1 MNTQAEKNMD
11 DSHPGESF
19 FLRSPSLI
27 IFFIAFTVFVSE
39 AIVMLLLSSLHIE
52 STLIE
57 GLVDPALLVLFI
69 SPALFFFVFQPILI
83 HVRERKRIE
92 DILQK
97 NMEEQFKAMIL
108 TSLDGFWMADIH
120 GRLLEVN
127 DAFCRLMGYSR
138 EELLSMGVSD
148 VEVIETPEDASRHIS
163 ELIGKGRVRFE
174 TSYRR
179 KDGSFVN
186 VEVSI
191 NYSKIGDERI
201 YCFLRDMTERQK
213 HEAELLAARQKEE
226 VRRLKSAFLMNL
238 SHEFRTPLNAIL
250 GFGQLLDADTDLNTA
265 DRQESVKHIL
275 ESGHLL
281 LGLINDLLSFSQFEA
296 GKMNFNIQPLC
307 IADITSSCV
316 AQVATAMGSNKNIL
330 IRNTITDTALRVQ
343 GDNQRVRQVLINLL
357 SNAVKYNKE
366 YGQITVSSA
375 IEQGGWLRIE
385 VRDTGVG
392 IAREKM
398 PLLFTPFERIDQSHG
413 SISGVGIG
421 LHITKLLVEEMRGT
435 VGAESEQGKG
445 STFWFELP
453 LAEETDEPA
462 EAPGTSNKPMLHGD
476 TPFVVLCVED
486 NPASAKLLQT
496 ALKSRPGIQLLMAG
510 TAEEGLK
517 IAEESLP
524 DLILMDIHLPR
535 IDGIT
540 ATTILKEIEATRD
553 IPVVAL
559 SAAVQREDIE
569 RALIAGCSTYLTKPI
584 ELQALYEV
592 IDSLRQTK

>member
-421 LHITKLLVEEMRGT
+421 LHITKLLVEEMHGT

-476 TPFVVLCVED
+476 TRFVVLCVED
-486 NPASAKLLQT
+486 NPASAKLVQT